1 MSEAVILAIVQYA
14 IRYGPDAA
22 KALKEIFA
30 TPAPTDAQ
38 WQALWDKSQ
47 TPYDSYI
54 AGTVTKTVTGG

>member
-22 KALKEIFA
+22 KALKEIFSA
-30 TPAPTDAQ
+30 KDPTDAQ

-47 TPYDSYI
+47 ISYDAI
-54 AGTVTKTVTGG
+54 VTGGK